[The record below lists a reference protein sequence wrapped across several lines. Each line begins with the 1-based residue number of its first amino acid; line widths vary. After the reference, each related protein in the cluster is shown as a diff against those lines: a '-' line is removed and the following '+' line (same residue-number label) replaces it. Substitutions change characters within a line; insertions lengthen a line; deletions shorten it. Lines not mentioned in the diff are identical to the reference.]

1 MGKRKLDSGK
11 SQPKI
16 SNVFSKAEASG
27 SKSFKSSNDTV
38 SQYCLS
44 LNNNETREKPEEIQ
58 KETEIEIE
66 PENSAPEAATAPPTS
81 SG

>member
-16 SNVFSKAEASG
+16 SNLFSKAEASG
-27 SKSFKSSNDTV
+27 SKSSKSSNDTV

-44 LNNNETREKPEEIQ
+44 LNNETLEKPEETQ
-58 KETEIEIE
+58 KETE
-66 PENSAPEAATAPPTS
+66 NSASEATTAATSATETAIS